1 MENRQIENTPETGF
15 LALYA
20 KAEAGDALAQ
30 YQLGLCFLNGMGVGR
45 NTFLAKFWLSKSA
58 SLGFATAAREL
69 QWVEESALLDTEGIL
84 QWLKDQALQ
93 QEAAKAQSA
102 PVQEAVPEPVTAPEP
117 APVPA
122 FKPLPAHLLVPE
134 YTPLPRKTFVPRPTT
149 PGASPCGTQYLIE
162 GHPTPPAGQP
172 IGYVPQAPAYS
183 EPIPPY
189 VPQPETDQVAGVSMT
204 TSYLLEPR
212 NQGIGF
218 EDTVINREKPG
229 ILDRLIIGFN
239 NARFHKVCT
248 VLGAIVVFVMVV
260 GIGHCIG
267 RFDRLISAGSELRD
281 VSKLV
286 HIHATKSRPVDVSK
300 SSISSMVEDLMDSS
314 YGRFDAKLGCWASRS
329 GGTEFCFKVNRVD
342 AVKTW
347 EGTRI
352 YVLATGR
359 MASDSNIADGIIG
372 MFVLEPQFA
381 SNYTTVAK
389 NPFVT
394 AGSGDEP
401 PESWHFVKLGRDDV
415 WGWQGEI
422 ENNSLGE
429 TDSGIIL
436 FMPDE
441 GSIKNVGYIPTSFEM
456 LDLRNVNGH
465 IANARQ
471 SIDLK
476 GTVKIEETGSGMYPI
491 RLTVSGIRN
500 GSQKQGESI
509 LINFKK
515 DLGEYVIPMRNPYTY

>member
-1 MENRQIENTPETGF
+1 MENRQIENTPEIGF
-15 LALYA
+15 LVLYQ
-20 KAEAGDALAQ
+20 KAEDGDAFSQ
-30 YQLGLCFLNGMGVGR
+30 YQLGLCFLNGMGVAR
-45 NTFLAKFWLSKSA
+45 NPFLARFWLSKAALS
-58 SLGFATAAREL
+58 GHTAAVREL
-69 QWVEESALLDTEGIL
+69 QWIEESALLDTE
-84 QWLKDQALQ
+84 QVARWLKAQTLK
-93 QEAAKAQSA
+93 QEAEKAQEA
-102 PVQEAVPEPVTAPEP
+102 PVKEASPEPVPAPEP
-117 APVPA
+117 APVPV
-122 FKPLPAHLLVPE
+122 FKPIPAHLLVPD
-134 YTPLPRKTFVPRPTT
+134 YTPLPKKTFVPRPTT
-149 PGASPCGTQYLIE
+149 PGASSRGTQYLVE
-162 GHPTPPAGQP
+162 GHPMPPAGQA
-172 IGYVPQAPAYS
+172 IGYVPEAAAYS

-189 VPQPETDQVAGVSMT
+189 VPQPEVAQAGGTSLT
-204 TSYLLEPR
+204 TSYLLEPHE
-212 NQGIGF
+212 QGSGI

-229 ILDRLIIGFN
+229 ILDRLIIGIH

-248 VLGAIVVFVMVV
+248 VLGAIIVLVMVV

-267 RFDRLISAGSELRD
+267 RFDRLMSAGSELRD
-281 VSKLV
+281 VSKLIHV
-286 HIHATKSRPVDVSK
+286 HATKHRPVDVSTA
-300 SSISSMVEDLMDSS
+300 SINSMVQDLMDSS

-347 EGTRI
+347 EGTRV

-401 PESWHFVKLGRDDV
+401 PESWQFVRLGRDDV

-429 TDSGIIL
+429 TDSGVIL
-436 FMPDE
+436 FIPDE

-476 GTVKIEETGSGMYPI
+476 GTVKIEEVGSGMYPI